1 MVKKLQ
7 VQEHKVISKTMY
19 LVSRVII
26 AILLLVSSFEDFKN
40 SSIRLKLL
48 VGILFWQ
55 VVSFFI
61 NFINGY
67 KYLLFERVILTVFV
81 LLIYF
86 LFIRKRDLLGEADV
100 IFASI
105 QLVSLRFQDF
115 LLFWFS
121 HLIFALAFSLLF
133 YKRFKGRTPMYPIY
147 FVSEVILIIRR
158 LI

>member
-1 MVKKLQ
+1 
-7 VQEHKVISKTMY
+7 MY
-19 LVSRVII
+19 LFSRVII

-48 VGILFWQ
+48 VGILLWQ

-121 HLIFALAFSLLF
+121 HLILALAFSLLF

>member
-1 MVKKLQ
+1 
-7 VQEHKVISKTMY
+7 MY

-121 HLIFALAFSLLF
+121 HLILALAFSLLF

-158 LI
+158 LIWIKRK

>member
-1 MVKKLQ
+1 
-7 VQEHKVISKTMY
+7 MY

-121 HLIFALAFSLLF
+121 HLILALAFGLLF

-158 LI
+158 LIWIKRK

>member
-1 MVKKLQ
+1 MKKLQ

-121 HLIFALAFSLLF
+121 HLILALAFGLLF

>member
-1 MVKKLQ
+1 
-7 VQEHKVISKTMY
+7 MY

-105 QLVSLRFQDF
+105 QLVLLRFQDF

-121 HLIFALAFSLLF
+121 HLILALAFSLLF

-158 LI
+158 LIWIKRK

>member
-1 MVKKLQ
+1 MKKLQ

-100 IFASI
+100 IFTSI

-121 HLIFALAFSLLF
+121 HLILALAFSLLF

>member
-1 MVKKLQ
+1 MKKLQ

-121 HLIFALAFSLLF
+121 HLILALAFSLLF

>member
-1 MVKKLQ
+1 MKKLQ
-7 VQEHKVISKTMY
+7 VQEHKAISKTMY
-19 LVSRVII
+19 LFSRVII

-67 KYLLFERVILTVFV
+67 KYLLFERLILASAVIFV
-81 LLIYF
+81 YF
-86 LFIRKRDLLGEADV
+86 LFIRKRELLGEADV
-100 IFASI
+100 IFVSM
-105 QLVSLRFQDF
+105 QLISLRVQDF
-115 LLFWFS
+115 LVFWFS
-121 HLIFALAFSLLF
+121 HLILALAFSLLF

>member
-1 MVKKLQ
+1 
-7 VQEHKVISKTMY
+7 MY

-121 HLIFALAFSLLF
+121 HLILALAFSLLF

>member
-1 MVKKLQ
+1 MKKLQ
-7 VQEHKVISKTMY
+7 VQEHKAISKTMY
-19 LVSRVII
+19 LFSRVII

-48 VGILFWQ
+48 VGILLWQ

-121 HLIFALAFSLLF
+121 HLILALAFSLLF

>member
-1 MVKKLQ
+1 
-7 VQEHKVISKTMY
+7 MY

-100 IFASI
+100 IFTSI

-121 HLIFALAFSLLF
+121 HLILALAFSLLF

-158 LI
+158 LIWIKRK

>member
-1 MVKKLQ
+1 
-7 VQEHKVISKTMY
+7 MY

-100 IFASI
+100 IFTSI

-121 HLIFALAFSLLF
+121 HLILALAFSLLF

>member
-1 MVKKLQ
+1 
-7 VQEHKVISKTMY
+7 MY

-67 KYLLFERVILTVFV
+67 KYLLFERVILAVFV

-105 QLVSLRFQDF
+105 QLLSLRFQDF

-121 HLIFALAFSLLF
+121 HLILALAFGLLF

>member
-1 MVKKLQ
+1 
-7 VQEHKVISKTMY
+7 MY

-67 KYLLFERVILTVFV
+67 KYLLFERVILAVFV

-105 QLVSLRFQDF
+105 QLLSLRFQDF

-121 HLIFALAFSLLF
+121 HLILALAFGLLF

-158 LI
+158 LIWIKRK

>member
-1 MVKKLQ
+1 
-7 VQEHKVISKTMY
+7 MY

-67 KYLLFERVILTVFV
+67 KYLLFERVNLTVFV

-121 HLIFALAFSLLF
+121 HLILALAFGLLF

-158 LI
+158 LIWIKRK